1 MEKQITKKKK
11 SGFKKAAIYLCTKR
25 RPLSLIVAVLS
36 AVLAVGC
43 LGYAIYCAFNIDN
56 VKSAVENMWG
66 LAYLAKVGLYTF
78 FSILGIVL
86 FGVLGLY
93 RGMLCYFYCKT
104 FKCDADFF
112 KARRFETITFSLLSF
127 VMAAAFMFVWKS
139 EKIKLPFLTGATPL
153 VPAYLYFAAGILP
166 LIERM
171 ICVPVAAKIDKN
183 NREKV
188 PQKGDIAEE
197 LERDAEDKALTATGK
212 VKDKAGTGEKTTKT
226 EPQKKEKNVSVAESD
241 EALAKKYGKAA
252 ARLAGKFREMDDDD
266 DENE

>member
-1 MEKQITKKKK
+1 MEKKITKKKK
-11 SGFKKAAIYLCTKR
+11 SGFKKAVIYLCTKR

-43 LGYAIYCAFNIDN
+43 VSYAIYCAFNIDN

-78 FSILGIVL
+78 FSVLGIIL

-104 FKCDADFF
+104 FKGDAEFF
-112 KARRFETITFSLLSF
+112 KARRFETIIFSLFSF
-127 VMAAAFMFVWKS
+127 VMAGAFMFVWGN
-139 EKIKLPFLTGATPL
+139 EKFKLPFLTGAMPL
-153 VPAYLYFAAGILP
+153 VAACLYLAAGILP
-166 LIERM
+166 LIERL

-188 PQKGDIAEE
+188 PQKDDIAEE
-197 LERDAEDKALTATGK
+197 LERDAEDKALKAAG
-212 VKDKAGTGEKTTKT
+212 KDKNGSVTKNKQAKT
-226 EPQKKEKNVSVAESD
+226 EAKDNDENPIAESD
-241 EALAKKYGKAA
+241 EVLAKKYGKAA
-252 ARLAGKFREMDDDD
+252 ARLAGKFREMDEDD
-266 DENE
+266 DEEE

>member
-1 MEKQITKKKK
+1 MEKKITKKKN
-11 SGFKKAAIYLCTKR
+11 GGLKKAVIYLCTKR

-127 VMAAAFMFVWKS
+127 VMAAAFTFVWKS

-153 VPAYLYFAAGILP
+153 VLAYLYFAAGILP

-188 PQKGDIAEE
+188 PQKDDIAEE

-212 VKDKAGTGEKTTKT
+212 VKEAGTGEKTTKT
-226 EPQKKEKNVSVAESD
+226 EQQKKEKNDSVAESD

-252 ARLAGKFREMDDDD
+252 ARLAGKFREMDEDD

>member
-1 MEKQITKKKK
+1 MEKKITKKKN
-11 SGFKKAAIYLCTKR
+11 GGLKKAVIYMCTKR

-112 KARRFETITFSLLSF
+112 KAAASRR
-127 VMAAAFMFVWKS
+127 
-139 EKIKLPFLTGATPL
+139 
-153 VPAYLYFAAGILP
+153 
-166 LIERM
+166 
-171 ICVPVAAKIDKN
+171 
-183 NREKV
+183 
-188 PQKGDIAEE
+188 
-197 LERDAEDKALTATGK
+197 
-212 VKDKAGTGEKTTKT
+212 
-226 EPQKKEKNVSVAESD
+226 
-241 EALAKKYGKAA
+241 
-252 ARLAGKFREMDDDD
+252 
-266 DENE
+266 